1 MADEL
6 DFRVEAVHAK
16 RAQEELDASFCTQCG
31 LKLQEGKNFKDTST
45 ITLFCSIGSIGLF
58 TPNFPFVDTKD
69 ACRHLKGKV
78 MVPKVEERL
87 GVHVT

>member
-31 LKLQEGKNFKDTST
+31 LKLPST
-45 ITLFCSIGSIGLF
+45 ITLFVPSGPSGLIGSF
-58 TPNFPFVDTKD
+58 TPNFSFVDTKD

-87 GVHVT
+87 GVHE